1 MHAHLR
7 DDEFPHAQQRQE
19 AGFQPQPHTLSIVSR
34 REGQQ
39 VRRSQMGGRIDQ
51 HVLEQNLLR
60 MPGDEA
66 DHRRPLGALE
76 VKEGQEGGRASLRHG
91 ATDVH
96 EIHRLCPLD
105 ERQIL
110 EGRHRLDSTTKLAIR
125 PEDRLEAL
133 EFVQERTERQK
144 PHQHGRRHVHDQESV
159 HIDARVQERQGNR
172 EE

>member
-1 MHAHLR
+1 
-7 DDEFPHAQQRQE
+7 
-19 AGFQPQPHTLSIVSR
+19 
-34 REGQQ
+34 
-39 VRRSQMGGRIDQ
+39 
-51 HVLEQNLLR
+51 

-96 EIHRLCPLD
+96 EIHRLCQLD

>member
-7 DDEFPHAQQRQE
+7 DDELPHARGRVSAATTHATHRKQARGP
-19 AGFQPQPHTLSIVSR
+19 AGAPQPDGWQDR
-34 REGQQ
+34 PARAGA
-39 VRRSQMGGRIDQ
+39 D
-51 HVLEQNLLR
+51 LLR

-76 VKEGQEGGRASLRHG
+76 VKEGQDDGRASLRHG
-91 ATDVH
+91 AEQICSVH
-96 EIHRLCPLD
+96 EIHRLSQLD

-133 EFVQERTERQK
+133 ELVQGRTERQK
-144 PHQHGRRHVHDQESV
+144 PHEHGRRHVHDQESV
-159 HIDARVQERQGNR
+159 HIDARVQEQQGNR